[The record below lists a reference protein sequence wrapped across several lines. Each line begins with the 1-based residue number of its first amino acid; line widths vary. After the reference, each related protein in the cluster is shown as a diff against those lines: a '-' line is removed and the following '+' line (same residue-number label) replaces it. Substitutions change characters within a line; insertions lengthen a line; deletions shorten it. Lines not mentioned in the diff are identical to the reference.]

1 LCLIGR
7 SKIYLLQEAIDTAI
21 AHLNKA
27 LAIAEQLKIISLRS
41 EIHQLLSATYEK
53 NEEFSKALYHHKLF
67 NNLQQEILSN
77 EKVNQL
83 KHQQIAFSIETAE
96 KEAEIHMLKH
106 IELKNAFDKI
116 AIQHH
121 ELEIKNKEI
130 TDSLDYAKYIQDAY
144 FPSTE
149 LFSKLLPDAFLL
161 YKPKDIVSGDFYW
174 FHQLPPVYKAERA
187 NNTQTLDRTNENFD
201 SSNNLIQSEGTLLI
215 AAADATGHGVPGA
228 IMSVISCN
236 ALNEVV
242 KKGAVY
248 QPDLI
253 LNQVRDS
260 IIGAFEQHGNYSA
273 RKDGMDIALV
283 SLSPFPLVGNSS
295 RLQFAGAYNPLW
307 IIKKGKPTA
316 ESVVTFKTESHY
328 LIEVRADRQPI
339 GMYERMEPFTLH
351 ETIVN
356 KGDTIYMFSDGYAD
370 QFGGREGEKFKTKA
384 LKELLLHIQGNTMRE
399 QQAILLNVFNDW
411 KNGIEQVDDV
421 CVIGIRI

>member
-1 LCLIGR
+1 M
-7 SKIYLLQEAIDTAI
+7 
-21 AHLNKA
+21 
-27 LAIAEQLKIISLRS
+27 
-41 EIHQLLSATYEK
+41 
-53 NEEFSKALYHHKLF
+53 
-67 NNLQQEILSN
+67 QQEILSS

-116 AIQHH
+116 ALQHH

-144 FPSTE
+144 FPSKE

-161 YKPKDIVSGDFYW
+161 YKPKDIISGDFYW
-174 FHQLPPVYKAERA
+174 FHQLPAIYKGEQA
-187 NNTQTLDRTNENFD
+187 NNAQSIQAKKNSTENL
-201 SSNNLIQSEGTLLI
+201 NALMESEGTLLI

-236 ALNEVV
+236 ALNETV

-283 SLSPFPLVGNSS
+283 SLSPFPIVGNSS

-307 IIKKGKPTA
+307 IIKKGKPAA
-316 ESVVTFKTESHY
+316 ESVVTFKTETHY

-351 ETIVN
+351 ETVVN
-356 KGDTIYMFSDGYAD
+356 KGDTIYMFSDGFAD
-370 QFGGREGEKFKTKA
+370 QFGGKEGEKFKTKA
-384 LKELLLHIQGNTMRE
+384 LKELLLRIQEQTMQE
-399 QQAILLNVFNDW
+399 QHTALLQTFEEW
-411 KNGIEQVDDV
+411 KSGKEQVDDV